1 MEISVF
7 RRSHDRF
14 LCIDDTVYHVG
25 ASIKD
30 LGKKWFAFSKME
42 DFKPE
47 ELVAK
52 INEAFWKAVCLYQ
65 ISILILKEQKS
76 NKFLPEYLEVTDIF
90 LIFAAWTKNR
100 E

>member
-1 MEISVF
+1 M
-7 RRSHDRF
+7 
-14 LCIDDTVYHVG
+14 G

-52 INEAFWKAVCLYQ
+52 INEAFWKANLEFKFKNEENGVFGRN
-65 ISILILKEQKS
+65 KS
-76 NKFLPEYLEVTDIF
+76 SLCAQTSVFYPNCEK
-90 LIFAAWTKNR
+90 
-100 E
+100 